1 MNDRVPIALARK
13 TSGRPYAPL
22 LECAMVSCSWRLLW
36 AAVCLAAAPAA
47 PRAGEPST
55 PMRLALVLLEKGTPD
70 RALIDGFL
78 AELGEVDGRAG
89 SFSII
94 GQGPGARVG
103 GAQPEAAVACGAD
116 LQCIAAIGEKVG
128 ATHVLI
134 GRAMPQQGGVTV
146 QWLLVGVGTPSIVGK
161 HEADLHDASGARAAA
176 DRFARQLLGVG
187 PAELDGPV
195 AVGASGGAS
204 SGAGAVERGGA
215 TARPGDDRRSS
226 WRPRGP
232 IAVAAIAG
240 GALSIG
246 AGVYLVQRAQLG
258 GTGLVHDA
266 AGGARLASPRLAD
279 GGRIAARA
287 GVLFAAGGALAAG
300 GAALWRSDSLTVT
313 PVIGVAG
320 DAGIAGV
327 SGTW

>member
-1 MNDRVPIALARK
+1 
-13 TSGRPYAPL
+13 
-22 LECAMVSCSWRLLW
+22 
-36 AAVCLAAAPAA
+36 
-47 PRAGEPST
+47 
-55 PMRLALVLLEKGTPD
+55 MRLALVLLEKGTPD
-70 RALIDGFL
+70 RELIGGFL
-78 AELGEVDGRAG
+78 AELGEVDARAG

-94 GQGPGARVG
+94 GQGPEARVG
-103 GAQPEAAVACGAD
+103 GAQREAAVACGAD
-116 LQCIAAIGEKVG
+116 LQCIAAIGVKVG

-134 GRAMPQQGGVTV
+134 GRAMPQEGGVTV
-146 QWLLVGVGTPSIVGK
+146 QWLLVGVGSPIIVGK
-161 HEADLHDASGARAAA
+161 HQADMNDASGARAAA

-187 PAELDGPV
+187 PAELAV
-195 AVGASGGAS
+195 AGASGGAS
-204 SGAGAVERGGA
+204 PGAGAGAAERVGA
-215 TARPGDDRRSS
+215 AARLGDERRSS
-226 WRPRGP
+226 WRPRGT

-258 GTGLVHDA
+258 GTYLAHDA
-266 AGGARLASPRLAD
+266 AGGARPASPRLED
-279 GGRIAARA
+279 GGRIAARRA
-287 GVLFAAGGALAAG
+287 GVLFAAGGVLAAG